1 MIHIGGMIGGGVSQS
16 RSKTLGCD
24 LPFLRKFRN
33 DHDRRDFIATGSA
46 CGVAAAFSAPI
57 GGTLFAMEE
66 TSSFWSHTITWRTL
80 FSCIVAAF
88 TVDFVAL
95 HSTSATNSAS
105 VLSHVAIFQVQGA
118 TRATYFLWELIPFFI
133 LGIVGGV
140 AGPAFIKIN
149 SLVTAFRMRNIGP
162 RPLYR
167 ALEVLFF
174 LLVWT
179 VLVQY
184 APLLVECQD
193 VPTSSKENWELNL
206 LLQWTC
212 PPGQYNGL
220 ASLFSISQTNALR
233 ALLKQQASTDF
244 SLGTLVLFSLIYFF
258 GASII
263 AGSTLVSGLM
273 VPFLL
278 IGAGYGRLAGQVVQ
292 TIVGTA
298 WPIEVGLYAVIGA
311 TSFFGGVSRM
321 TISLSVIMLEI
332 TGNTSLLLPIM
343 ITAMVSKWVGT
354 MFRRSREAYCCYLWL
369 ALLHPSQ
376 FHLAVYQTHHFPPD
390 AHQPARRQLFAPA
403 VRHSDWHPVDSVS
416 RRRAGA
422 NL

>member
-1 MIHIGGMIGGGVSQS
+1 
-16 RSKTLGCD
+16 
-24 LPFLRKFRN
+24 
-33 DHDRRDFIATGSA
+33 
-46 CGVAAAFSAPI
+46 
-57 GGTLFAMEE
+57 
-66 TSSFWSHTITWRTL
+66 
-80 FSCIVAAF
+80 
-88 TVDFVAL
+88 
-95 HSTSATNSAS
+95 
-105 VLSHVAIFQVQGA
+105 
-118 TRATYFLWELIPFFI
+118 
-133 LGIVGGV
+133 VGGV

-184 APLLVECQD
+184 APLLVECLD

-220 ASLFSISQTNALR
+220 ASLLSVSQTNALR

-244 SLGTLVLFSLIYFF
+244 SLATLILFSLIYFF
-258 GASII
+258 GAALI

-278 IGAGYGRLAGQVVQ
+278 VGAGYGRLVGQVVQ

-332 TGNTSLLLPIM
+332 TGNMSLLLPIM

-354 MFRRSREAYCCYLWL
+354 MFRRWWESFLF
-369 ALLHPSQ
+369 
-376 FHLAVYQTHHFPPD
+376 FHFFGVFCFCFCFASLPPCV
-390 AHQPARRQLFAPA
+390 LGWFAILIEISP
-403 VRHSDWHPVDSVS
+403 
-416 RRRAGA
+416 
-422 NL
+422 